1 MPAALRPD
9 LGGQSPMVGVRLPAD
24 VHERVIAL
32 AGSDRGALS
41 AFIRRAVA
49 DAIEA
54 AALEPAG

>member
-1 MPAALRPD
+1 
-9 LGGQSPMVGVRLPAD
+9 MVGVRLPAD